1 MLVASLSLQS
11 NAMVNAGALKL
22 NGIDG
27 IPQAYQRLV
36 EQPGVNCYSGPSLLN
51 SNQLLL
57 NSCLDCK
64 ILSAETMIYPSVYL
78 QGET

>member
-36 EQPGVNCYSGPSLLN
+36 EQPRVNCYSGPSPVK
-51 SNQLLL
+51 
-57 NSCLDCK
+57 CK
-64 ILSAETMIYPSVYL
+64 SAITEFMSRL
-78 QGET
+78 